1 VLLSNPLTP
10 HETDMDWLEIFLS
23 SPTFQTI
30 FMYFLLYNNLIIAID
45 VYPAHVY
52 TEKCPVSKNQTYKK

>member
-1 VLLSNPLTP
+1 
-10 HETDMDWLEIFLS
+10 
-23 SPTFQTI
+23 
-30 FMYFLLYNNLIIAID
+30 MYFLLYNNLIIAID